1 MAYMTNTQF
10 RVMGKVWTELK
21 ENNGK
26 LSVETFEEYSKLMRE
41 IQSDKDR
48 QKEKTRNY
56 ISERRKTDKN
66 YARKKK
72 EEK

>member
-10 RVMGKVWTELK
+10 KVMGKVWTELK

-26 LSVETFEEYSKLMRE
+26 LSRETFEEYSALMRE

-56 ISERRKTDKN
+56 INERRKTDKN
-66 YARKKK
+66 YARKK
-72 EEK
+72 EV